1 VRPNNEDAYFAGP
14 RLLAVADGVG
24 GHAAGEVASATIIEA
39 LAPLGDWEPGY
50 DLVGR
55 LLEAVVAG
63 NAAIAQ
69 RVAEDSRLQGMS
81 TTLTAILFAGLRYCL
96 LNIGDSRTYLLR
108 DGSLE
113 QITRDDSYV
122 QLLVD
127 EGHITQEAAGSH
139 PQRNLVLQA
148 LTGEEVMEP
157 AMTVREA
164 RAGDRFLLC
173 SDGLSDVVDH
183 AALAAALGEGEP
195 QEAVARLIALALENR
210 TRDNVTAIVADVI
223 EGSRR
228 LGLGQPAAQL
238 LAQLVGVVLVVLA
251 PPPGDDDAGRR
262 HAGEAGQPHE
272 LPGDLHGRVGYAP

>member
-1 VRPNNEDAYFAGP
+1 VRPNNEDAYCTAP

-39 LAPLGDWEPGY
+39 LAPLGDCEPGY

-55 LLEAVVAG
+55 LHEAVVAG
-63 NAAIAQ
+63 NAAIAE
-69 RVAEDSRLQGMS
+69 RVAADPRLQGMS
-81 TTLTAILFAGLRYCL
+81 TTLTAILFGDGRYCL

-113 QITRDDSYV
+113 QLTRDDSYV

-157 AMTVREA
+157 AMTVHEA
-164 RAGDRFLLC
+164 RAGDRFMLC

-183 AALAAALGEGEP
+183 ATLTATLEDGDPEESV
-195 QEAVARLIALALENR
+195 QRLIALALANH

-223 EGSRR
+223 EAEEA
-228 LGLGQPAAQL
+228 PAR
-238 LAQLVGVVLVVLA
+238 
-251 PPPGDDDAGRR
+251 P
-262 HAGEAGQPHE
+262 
-272 LPGDLHGRVGYAP
+272 

>member
-1 VRPNNEDAYFAGP
+1 VRPNNEDAFYTGP

-24 GHAAGEVASATIIEA
+24 GHAAGEVASAIIIDA
-39 LAPLGDWEPGY
+39 LAPLGDSEPGY

-55 LLEAVVAG
+55 LHEAVVAG
-63 NAAIAQ
+63 NAAIAEH
-69 RVAEDSRLQGMS
+69 VAGDPRLQGMS
-81 TTLTAILFAGLRYCL
+81 TTLTAILFAGSRYCL

-108 DGSLE
+108 EGTLE
-113 QITRDDSYV
+113 QLTRDDSYV

-164 RAGDRFLLC
+164 RAGDRFMLC
-173 SDGLSDVVDH
+173 SDGLSDVVDRGT
-183 AALAAALGEGEP
+183 LAETLSEGEP
-195 QEAVARLIALALENR
+195 HESVARLIELALANG

-223 EGSRR
+223 E
-228 LGLGQPAAQL
+228 
-238 LAQLVGVVLVVLA
+238 
-251 PPPGDDDAGRR
+251 
-262 HAGEAGQPHE
+262 E
-272 LPGDLHGRVGYAP
+272 

>member
-1 VRPNNEDAYFAGP
+1 VRPNNEDAFYTGP

-24 GHAAGEVASATIIEA
+24 GHAAGEVASAIIIDA
-39 LAPLGDWEPGY
+39 LAPLGDSEPGY

-55 LLEAVVAG
+55 LHEAVVAG
-63 NAAIAQ
+63 NAAIAE
-69 RVAEDSRLQGMS
+69 RVAGDPRLQGMS
-81 TTLTAILFAGLRYCL
+81 TTLTAILFAGSRYCL

-108 DGSLE
+108 DGTLE
-113 QITRDDSYV
+113 QLTRDDSYV

-164 RAGDRFLLC
+164 RSGDRFMLC
-173 SDGLSDVVDH
+173 SDGLSDVVDRGR
-183 AALAAALGEGEP
+183 LAETLRAGEP
-195 QEAVARLIALALENR
+195 QESVARLIELALANG

-223 EGSRR
+223 E
-228 LGLGQPAAQL
+228 
-238 LAQLVGVVLVVLA
+238 
-251 PPPGDDDAGRR
+251 
-262 HAGEAGQPHE
+262 E
-272 LPGDLHGRVGYAP
+272 

>member
-1 VRPNNEDAYFAGP
+1 VRPNNEDAFFAGP

-24 GHAAGEVASATIIEA
+24 GHAAGEVASATIIDA
-39 LAPLGDWEPGY
+39 LSPLGDSEPGY

-55 LLEAVVAG
+55 LLEAVVTG

-69 RVAEDSRLQGMS
+69 RVAEDQRLQGMS
-81 TTLTAILFAGLRYCL
+81 TTLTAILFAGDRYCL

-108 DGSLE
+108 DGTLE

-127 EGHITQEAAGSH
+127 EGHITQEAAGTH

-164 RAGDRFLLC
+164 RAGDRFMLC
-173 SDGLSDVVDH
+173 SDGLSDVVGH
-183 AALAAALGEGEP
+183 RTLAAALAEGDP
-195 QEAVARLIALALENR
+195 QESVARLVALALENR
-210 TRDNVTAIVADVI
+210 TRDNVTAIVADV
-223 EGSRR
+223 
-228 LGLGQPAAQL
+228 
-238 LAQLVGVVLVVLA
+238 V
-251 PPPGDDDAGRR
+251 
-262 HAGEAGQPHE
+262 EAE
-272 LPGDLHGRVGYAP
+272 